1 MVSSRFLTRLCMF
14 LLVMSIAGTHLVMAQ
29 TPARSPSATVLE
41 FYKAMREKRFRE
53 AFALSIYKTAIDGL
67 KPQEMED
74 LRPDFDLMAAA
85 IPENVELNGEQI
97 SGDLATVFVKV
108 PNMNDPAGQPE
119 PVTLMLV
126 NNEWIIGDKENQAV
140 VKKAGNAFF
149 FNLRITTHQND
160 ATDMLQKISVAELI
174 YSKQHDG
181 AFGDLVALIGA
192 GLIPKDIEGTET
204 TGYRFHITL
213 GKDAKTFTANAEP
226 AQYGRTGKLSF
237 YMDQGGIRSGDNAG
251 KPLSVKND

>member
-1 MVSSRFLTRLCMF
+1 
-14 LLVMSIAGTHLVMAQ
+14 
-29 TPARSPSATVLE
+29 
-41 FYKAMREKRFRE
+41 
-53 AFALSIYKTAIDGL
+53 
-67 KPQEMED
+67 
-74 LRPDFDLMAAA
+74 
-85 IPENVELNGEQI
+85 
-97 SGDLATVFVKV
+97 
-108 PNMNDPAGQPE
+108 
-119 PVTLMLV
+119 
-126 NNEWIIGDKENQAV
+126 WIIGDKENQAV
-140 VKKAGNAFF
+140 VKKAGNSFF

-181 AFGDLVALIGA
+181 AFGDLAGLIGA

-213 GKDAKTFTANAEP
+213 GKDAKSFTAAAEP

-237 YMDQGGIRSGDNAG
+237 FLDQSGIRSGDNAG